1 MLDFTL
7 PATSQGL
14 VQLHPT
20 TAGGVDKE
28 GKFSFNITPDLP
40 NGCCVHVQLLGHEP
54 SEGGDAFGGAVGDGQ
69 RDFENICWEDKI

>member
-7 PATSQGL
+7 PATSQGF

-28 GKFSFNITPDLP
+28 GKFSFNITPDLS
-40 NGCCVHVQLLGHEP
+40 NDCCVHVQLLGHEP
-54 SEGGDAFGGAVGDGQ
+54 SEGGDAFGRAVRDGQ
-69 RDFENICWEDKI
+69 RDFENIFWEG